1 MKMIGRGIKADE
13 PVRAVGE
20 ATEDA
25 RTEIFKK
32 EDFPYKEIFLN
43 LPT

>member
-1 MKMIGRGIKADE
+1 MKMIQRGSKADE
-13 PVRAVGE
+13 LVRALGE
-20 ATEDA
+20 ATEVA